1 MLTVCV
7 EVFKT
12 NVEDQ
17 RLAEEIRVYLRE
29 YFPQTRI
36 TFDLDDCDRILRMA
50 GSEIDPCRVE
60 ELVNKLGHFCEA
72 LE

>member
-12 NVEDQ
+12 NVHDH
-17 RLAEEIRVYLRE
+17 RLAEEIRAYLGE
-29 YFPQTRI
+29 YFPQARI

-50 GSEIDPCRVE
+50 GSEIHPRRVE
-60 ELVNKLGHFCEA
+60 ELMKKLGHFCEV
-72 LE
+72 LG